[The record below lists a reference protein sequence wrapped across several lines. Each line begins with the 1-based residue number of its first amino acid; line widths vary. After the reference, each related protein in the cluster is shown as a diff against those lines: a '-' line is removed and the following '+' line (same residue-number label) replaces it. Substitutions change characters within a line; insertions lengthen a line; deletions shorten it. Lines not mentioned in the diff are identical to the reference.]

1 MAADLAAAPHSG
13 LTVQVGGDAHIL
25 NVGSGPL
32 RLSRQE
38 VIDMGLSAA
47 DRPHETTVSLIAN
60 AMFSIRT
67 HPAELPDPGRE
78 PCSPW

>member
-25 NVGSGPL
+25 DVGSGPL

-38 VIDMGLSAA
+38 VIDMAYLL
-47 DRPHETTVSLIAN
+47 LIAPTRPL
-60 AMFSIRT
+60 SR
-67 HPAELPDPGRE
+67 
-78 PCSPW
+78 